1 MNFWPIFK
9 KEMRSYFVSASTH
22 VVLTVFLVLSG
33 FFFYTD
39 MAWYEKSNVLGT
51 ANIVDGLWLYY
62 FNDVRFLLIFVMPL
76 LTMRLIAEEKKLGTI
91 ELITTYPVRDT
102 EILAGKFLAC
112 MVVFLLMLLCTF
124 VNVVLVGIIW
134 DFTAIAPV
142 LSGYLGIFLLGCAL
156 IACGVFVSS
165 LTDNQI
171 VAATGTMGL
180 FILFWFLTWNEMVGS
195 DEVIRVLTRFSLF
208 DRCYDFFQ
216 GKINSKDIAYF
227 ILFTSFFLFLTL
239 RSLGSRAWKGLK

>member
-91 ELITTYPVRDT
+91 
-102 EILAGKFLAC
+102 A
-112 MVVFLLMLLCTF
+112 
-124 VNVVLVGIIW
+124 
-134 DFTAIAPV
+134 
-142 LSGYLGIFLLGCAL
+142 
-156 IACGVFVSS
+156 
-165 LTDNQI
+165 
-171 VAATGTMGL
+171 
-180 FILFWFLTWNEMVGS
+180 
-195 DEVIRVLTRFSLF
+195 
-208 DRCYDFFQ
+208 
-216 GKINSKDIAYF
+216 
-227 ILFTSFFLFLTL
+227 
-239 RSLGSRAWKGLK
+239 